1 MRNLFVFV
9 FAGVLGLTLLASSG
23 CGTSTCKSGTFFI
36 TVILGGM
43 AADADSVEA
52 VAALP
57 DGSELRQRFAWPK
70 GGPSGSLEVDFAAY
84 PDGKSVTLRIN
95 AFAGAARLGSAATTL
110 IAKPGCSV
118 ATVDFS
124 APIPDGGTSCNPD
137 TDTKCSS
144 DGKSV
149 QTCRAD
155 GSGYDVTKCTSG
167 CASLSGAP
175 RCQVLQPSGSAEPD
189 DAATATAMAT
199 ITADTTFDT
208 ESGLISGGFTRAAAT
223 GLGDGVTF
231 RVASQTGSTV
241 RTGIFGFSSL
251 SVMSTATLRFTGKNP
266 VVLVVNSDV
275 LLAGKVDLLGDC
287 TMPPTVGSQA
297 GGVWNDANNG
307 NGGGVRGGAVGG
319 SGTGAGGGGGGGY
332 GDFGGRGGNGT
343 AAGGGTGGAA
353 FGDLT
358 VADPLLIGG
367 SGGGSGGNAASGSGG
382 KGGGAFQL
390 SANGALTLKG
400 QIQAG
405 GCGGKPGAAAG
416 AGGGGGAGGLI
427 FLEATTIQLGMGA
440 FVAVN
445 GGGGGGGDNGMKG
458 GSGTADASHATGG
471 TGGAQGSRGG
481 DGGASGGGNGTN
493 GTDPSG
499 TPRYAGGGGGGT
511 GRIGFRT
518 QNGMLIDMGGT
529 TSPVRGETNTSG
541 NAIVTLSRATYQ

>member
-1 MRNLFVFV
+1 MLV
-9 FAGVLGLTLLASSG
+9 AALGLLLLAQSG
-23 CGTSTCKSGTFFI
+23 CGTRSCKSGTFFV

-43 AADADSVEA
+43 ATDADSVEA

-57 DGSELRQRFAWPK
+57 DGSELRQRFPWPK
-70 GGPSGSLEVDFAAY
+70 GGSSGSLEVDFAAY
-84 PDGKSVTLRIN
+84 PDGKSVTVRIN
-95 AFAGAARLGSAATTL
+95 AFAGAARLATAQTTL
-110 IAKPGCSV
+110 TAKPGCSV

-124 APIPDGGTSCNPD
+124 APIPDGGAGCNPD

-149 QTCRAD
+149 QTCRSD
-155 GSGYDVTKCTSG
+155 GSGYDITKCASG

-175 RCQVLQPSGSAEPD
+175 RCQVLQPSGPAEPAD
-189 DAATATAMAT
+189 SSTATAMAT

-208 ESGLISGGFTRAAAT
+208 ESGLISGGLTRAAAT

-241 RTGIFGFSSL
+241 RTGIFGFASL
-251 SVMSTATLRFTGKNP
+251 SVMTGATLHFTGKNP
-266 VVLVVNSDV
+266 VVIVVNGDA
-275 LLAGKVDLLGDC
+275 LLAGNVDLVGDC
-287 TMPPTVGSQA
+287 TMPPTVGSQI

-307 NGGGVRGGAVGG
+307 NGGGVRGGAVGATN
-319 SGTGAGGGGGGGY
+319 TGAGGGGGGGY
-332 GDFGGRGGNGT
+332 GDVGGRGGNGT
-343 AAGGGTGGAA
+343 AAGGGAGGMA

-367 SGGGSGGNAASGSGG
+367 SGGGSGGANAASGAGG

-390 SANGALTLKG
+390 TANGALTLRG
-400 QIQAG
+400 LINAG
-405 GCGGKPGAAAG
+405 GCGGRPGAAAG
-416 AGGGGGAGGLI
+416 AGGGGGAGGVI
-427 FLEATTIQLGMGA
+427 FLEATTIQLGTGA
-440 FVAVN
+440 FVTVN
-445 GGGGGGGDNGMKG
+445 GGGGGGGDNGMAG
-458 GSGTADASHATGG
+458 GSGSADANHATGG

-481 DGGASGGGNGTN
+481 DGGASGGAQGTN

-499 TPRYAGGGGGGT
+499 SPRYAGGGGGAT

-518 QNGMLIDMGGT
+518 QSGMLTDMGGT

-541 NAIVTLSRATYQ
+541 NPLVSLTRATYQ